1 MRRHDFRSLLLV
13 DVTVFR
19 TVLSGVMAAMVASSV
34 SIAEME
40 AQLQEIMQQNEL
52 LLKENELFMTFLQRN
67 ECLDDEDDMASP
79 GGKKKGTSSVTHAVS
94 SARLTE
100 LQWCVCGA
108 NGEGGGERV

>member
-52 LLKENELFMTFLQRN
+52 LLKEN
-67 ECLDDEDDMASP
+67 
-79 GGKKKGTSSVTHAVS
+79 
-94 SARLTE
+94 
-100 LQWCVCGA
+100 
-108 NGEGGGERV
+108 